1 MKAVRFLGVLVLSA
15 LLLQSCDFFRSVLGK
30 PTSADLQVI
39 QAAMDEQKTVA
50 ESSVADSIEQVKDVA
65 EEKSSV
71 AVKELTGAVSAP
83 QSGYRYYVV
92 AGSFKVPSN
101 AEGFV
106 NLSKKN
112 GLSAEKIDM
121 GNGFTA
127 VSIYGTDSVM
137 DAILFANDAQKYDF
151 VPMDPWILD
160 VINASK

>member
-39 QAAMDEQKTVA
+39 QAAMDEKEAVA

-65 EEKSSV
+65 EEKSTV

-101 AEGFV
+101 AESFAGV
-106 NLSKKN
+106 VEKN
-112 GLSAEKIDM
+112 GLTAEKIDL

-127 VSIYGTDSVM
+127 VSIFGTNSISE
-137 DAILFANDAQKYDF
+137 AFYFANDAQKYDF

-160 VINASK
+160 VRKTTR